1 MPPPRQRPWRAAP
14 GPLPSAEQSTGSSA
28 DCVRER
34 VSTCKEE
41 HPVIVG
47 IVMGKGWEP
56 VGICQTQEKR
66 RHETQEQLRCEQPV
80 SLLSSLLSLLA
91 ICFLVN

>member
-1 MPPPRQRPWRAAP
+1 MPPPQTVPWRAAP
-14 GPLPSAEQSTGSSA
+14 GPLPSPEQSTGNSV

-34 VSTCKEE
+34 VSTDKEE

-56 VGICQTQEKR
+56 LVIFQTQEKR
-66 RHETQEQLRCEQPV
+66 RHERQEQLKCKQPV

-91 ICFLVN
+91 VCFLVN